1 VKIRTKILLILIALM
16 MLTISVGYF
25 IISEESKNI
34 NYLETDFTELV
45 NDLNET
51 SYLDGIAE
59 LIRYDDEVLTQSAR
73 NYAFTGDKKWKTRYE
88 EFVPKLEL
96 RINQAIEKGDDEDK
110 QAFSNVDEANL
121 ALVAMEEEAIKLVD
135 EGNKDEAQKILES
148 SEYWKQKGIY
158 KSGLDQYLTKR
169 NTAYDEAIDLST
181 KKLSQSNENLK
192 KSINYQI
199 YLYIVFIIIFIIF
212 LIIIYFIF
220 IRSILNPV
228 RQIQDISQKIIDGDL
243 DKKLEIK
250 SRDEIGLLSE
260 NINQMTNKLKEE
272 KTNIEGKVAQRT
284 KELEKINEVLVG
296 REIRMIELKEQISK
310 LRKNKE
316 YKTEDSETWEEKF
329 QIAIDVEESVIQK
342 LKSYYLLKVEH
353 SDLDNEK
360 KQQIINR
367 LNHLVEESI
376 DHENKFKE
384 LIKYEQGK

>member
-1 VKIRTKILLILIALM
+1 MKIRTKILLILIALM

-148 SEYWKQKGIY
+148 SEYWKQKEIY

>member
-1 VKIRTKILLILIALM
+1 M

-148 SEYWKQKGIY
+148 SEYWKQKEIY